1 MAKKFPDLNKDGK
14 VTQAD
19 VLKGR
24 GVFKDGNEVD
34 VEENQKEYIRSL
46 LESQMIS
53 KMPNETQ
60 AEATAR
66 QERIQQELDIEQ
78 ETNESLFME
87 VIKEDRKPK
96 AKGSLMVPPEREQ
109 ANRGLKVIAKKL
121 LTGAKKIDKKLES
134 KLDEMQGLDDT
145 VIGVSSKTGRPKFAT
160 PGETAPEKG
169 AIVGKERVKIRD
181 TSKTTKG
188 GIYGALGTAGA
199 AGTAIGVAAL
209 LELFDGNET
218 AMISYAEANTDL
230 PSSSEASDFEKAF
243 SAAFKA
249 GEDTFEF
256 KGKTYTTELKR
267 DEKADGGAM
276 AIMMPEEYEE
286 PPKDTYNNIS
296 SEEDKEQVENMNSD
310 GEMEEEYLDYVADEV
325 LSQDEQDYLFKALD
339 EDNKLEEIL
348 DKVMLNATEFTGA
361 GEING
366 PGTGVSDSIP
376 ARLSDGEFV
385 FTKKA
390 TDQIGSDKLQ
400 TMMDDAERE
409 FDSRSGKAEGGMP
422 VEGMERYDMEK
433 DDEDTLN
440 RQMAYSNRMPS
451 LMNR

>member
-1 MAKKFPDLNKDGK
+1 MAMG
-14 VTQAD
+14 
-19 VLKGR
+19 
-24 GVFKDGNEVD
+24 
-34 VEENQKEYIRSL
+34 
-46 LESQMIS
+46 
-53 KMPNETQ
+53 
-60 AEATAR
+60 
-66 QERIQQELDIEQ
+66 
-78 ETNESLFME
+78 
-87 VIKEDRKPK
+87 
-96 AKGSLMVPPEREQ
+96 GSLMMPPEREQ
-109 ANRGLKVIAKKL
+109 KFLGKLVKAGVKAAKKFDGKFEKFLDEAQGITPNTPGATATNRGAVVGKDRTKAFGTTTVVKGGVYSLGATALGDTL
-121 LTGAKKIDKKLES
+121 LDALNTKDGSD
-134 KLDEMQGLDDT
+134 
-145 VIGVSSKTGRPKFAT
+145 IGVISK
-160 PGETAPEKG
+160 
-169 AIVGKERVKIRD
+169 
-181 TSKTTKG
+181 
-188 GIYGALGTAGA
+188 
-199 AGTAIGVAAL
+199 
-209 LELFDGNET
+209 
-218 AMISYAEANTDL
+218 AEANSKAVYSLGEL
-230 PSSSEASDFEKAF
+230 PKEDAMQIEGDDFFVYKNPMLKKA
-243 SAAFKA
+243 AIKA
-249 GEDTFEF
+249 KVAGKDEFIFEGD
-256 KGKTYTTELKR
+256 GKTYETQKVLTTLSSY
-267 DEKADGGAM
+267 EKMPDRKEAADGGAM

-310 GEMEEEYLDYVADEV
+310 GEMEEKYLDYVADEV
-325 LSQDEQDYLFKALD
+325 LSQEEQDYLFKALD

-409 FDSRSGKAEGGMP
+409 FDRRNGKAEGGMP